1 VKDVRRH
8 AGPPESLLEHV
19 ADAMLNVG
27 EEVDGLQMIVLLDT
41 PETGQIAYRGYADDL
56 EAVAAMLMHLRAML
70 NANGKDIGLLPLGR
84 G

>member
-1 VKDVRRH
+1 MKDVRRH

-56 EAVAAMLMHLRAML
+56 EAVAAMFMHLKAIL